1 MKKLA
6 TIMLVLSMAVVAN
19 SGLLFSVNGVV
30 NPPDSSITIRPSDI
44 VILDLVSDGLNGKG
58 LLAMGIGANSQGPGS
73 LDASNVVLQYGGV
86 AMLTDNA
93 NIAMGLG
100 IQNPFISFDL
110 PGGQVGTLAG
120 GIDFHC
126 DGPGDVTISL
136 VDWDGNI
143 IDSQVIHQIP
153 IPEPATIALLALG
166 GLALLRKRNA

>member
-1 MKKLA
+1 
-6 TIMLVLSMAVVAN
+6 MAVVAN
-19 SGLLFSVNGVV
+19 SQLLFSVNGVV
-30 NPPDSSITIRPSDI
+30 NPPDSSITLRPSDI
-44 VILDLVSDGLNGKG
+44 VIIDLVGDGKNSTGPV
-58 LLAMGIGANSQGPGS
+58 AMGISANSQGPGS
-73 LDASNVVLQYGGV
+73 LDVSKAVLPFGGLAV
-86 AMLTDNA
+86 MMDNA
-93 NIAMGLG
+93 DIAMGLG
-100 IQNPFISFDL
+100 IQNPFIYLDL